1 MRVGLEKL
9 ESHKGIAVK
18 ALLDSGATGLF
29 MDDLCQRKGV

>member
-9 ESHKGIAVK
+9 ESHEGVAVK

-29 MDDLCQRKGV
+29 MNMTFI